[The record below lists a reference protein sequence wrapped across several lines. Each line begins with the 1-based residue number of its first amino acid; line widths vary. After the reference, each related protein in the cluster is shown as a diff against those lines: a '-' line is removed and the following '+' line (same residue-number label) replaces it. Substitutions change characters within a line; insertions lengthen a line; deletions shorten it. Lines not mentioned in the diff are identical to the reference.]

1 MRRACLAILAT
12 TGLLALPVQAAD
24 DDAHQWLERMTEALS
39 SRNYTGVFTHATR
52 RQSETM
58 RIVHRVGKDAT
69 TERLVSLDGNG
80 REIVRTAEEVH
91 VYLPDRGV
99 VLVEQRTDGGLL
111 LDSLPD
117 PGPELDATYV
127 LQLRDG
133 HKLLGRKVRMLDIM
147 PRDGLRY
154 GYRLWLDEETAM
166 PLRTMVLD
174 RAGRPVEVVNFTQID
189 MPRHIDAKATEPS
202 IDATGFKW
210 VRTARRPPPGPPA
223 PVAWRPTR
231 LPPGFRLVAS
241 RIQVVPGVAF
251 PVQHL
256 IFSDGFASISV
267 FIEPP
272 RPAGP
277 APSESSSVGSAN
289 AFSTVVHGRV
299 VTAVGEVPLETV
311 RDVAQS
317 VEPAMQPPGVP
328 PDDEERAAAGVLAP
342 AAVATAPGVTA
353 LQPH

>member
-1 MRRACLAILAT
+1 MRHAWLAILAA
-12 TGLLALPVQAAD
+12 TGLCALPARAAD
-24 DDAHQWLERMTEALS
+24 EDAHQWLERMSDALS

-58 RIVHRVGKDAT
+58 RIVHRVGKGAS

-80 REIVRTAEEVH
+80 REIVRTAKEVH
-91 VYLPDRGV
+91 VYLPDRRV
-99 VLVEQRTDGGLL
+99 VLVEQRSDDGSL
-111 LDSLPD
+111 LDNLPE
-117 PGPELDATYV
+117 PGPELDAMYT
-127 LQLRDG
+127 LQLREG
-133 HKLLGRKVRMLDIM
+133 HKLLGRDVRLLDIR
-147 PRDGLRY
+147 PRDGRRY
-154 GYRLWLDEETAM
+154 GYRLWLDQATAM

-174 RAGRPVEVVNFTQID
+174 RTGRPVEVINFTQIE
-189 MPRHIDAKATEPS
+189 MPRHIDARATEPS

-210 VRTARRPPPGPPA
+210 VRTGRRPQMAPPA
-223 PVAWRPTR
+223 TVAWRPTQ

-241 RIQVVPGVAF
+241 RTQVVPGVAF

-267 FIEPP
+267 FIEPA

-277 APSESSSVGSAN
+277 TPPESSSVGSAN

-311 RDVAQS
+311 RDVARS
-317 VEPAMQPPGVP
+317 VAPDAAPPGVVVGEGP
-328 PDDEERAAAGVLAP
+328 
-342 AAVATAPGVTA
+342 VAAPGVSERVIAAPSANA
-353 LQPH
+353 LLPH

>member
-1 MRRACLAILAT
+1 VRHAWPAILAT
-12 TGLLALPVQAAD
+12 MGLLAQPARAAD
-24 DDAHQWLERMTEALS
+24 DDAHLWLERMSEALS
-39 SRNYTGVFTHATR
+39 SRNYTGVFTHATS

-58 RIVHRVGKDAT
+58 RIVHRVGRDAT

-91 VYLPDRGV
+91 VYLPDRHV
-99 VLVEQRTDGGLL
+99 VLVEPRSDGGLL
-111 LDSLPD
+111 LDALPD

-127 LQLRDG
+127 LRLRDG
-133 HKLLGRKVRMLDIM
+133 HKLLGRDVRVLEIV

-154 GYRLWLDEETAM
+154 GYRLWLDEDSAM

-174 RAGRPVEVVNFTQID
+174 RGGRPVEVINFTQIE
-189 MPRHIDAKATEPS
+189 MPRHIDAKETEPS
-202 IDATGFKW
+202 IDASGFKW
-210 VRTARRPPPGPPA
+210 VRTARRQQLAPPA
-223 PVAWRPTR
+223 TVAWRPTR

-241 RIQVVPGVAF
+241 RMQIVPGVAF

-267 FIEPP
+267 FIEPS

-277 APSESSSVGSAN
+277 TPPESSSVGSAN

-311 RDVAQS
+311 RDVARS
-317 VEPAMQPPGVP
+317 VEPDVP
-328 PDDEERAAAGVLAP
+328 SSRSTFEDP
-342 AAVATAPGVTA
+342 AVAAPGVAASADTASGVKA

>member
-1 MRRACLAILAT
+1 VLRVWLAVLMT
-12 TGLLALPVQAAD
+12 SGLLALPAYGAD

-58 RIVHRVGKDAT
+58 RIVHRVGKGES

-91 VYLPDRGV
+91 VYLPDRRV
-99 VLVEQRTDGGLL
+99 VLVEPRTDGGLL

-117 PGPELDATYV
+117 PGPEFDAMYV
-127 LQLRDG
+127 LQVRDG
-133 HKLLGRKVRMLDIM
+133 HKLLGRNVQVLDIR
-147 PRDGLRY
+147 PRDGRRY
-154 GYRLWLDEETAM
+154 GYRLWLDEDTAM

-202 IDATGFKW
+202 IDASGFKW
-210 VRTARRPPPGPPA
+210 VRTARRPQMAPPA
-223 PVAWRPTR
+223 TVAWRPTR

-241 RIQVVPGVAF
+241 RMQVVPGVEF

-267 FIEPP
+267 FIEPA

-277 APSESSSVGSAN
+277 TPPESSSVGSAN

-317 VEPAMQPPGVP
+317 VEPDVPPPGP
-328 PDDEERAAAGVLAP
+328 ALDAAAPAPGELAP
-342 AAVATAPGVTA
+342 VVTAPGATA